1 MHFAFT
7 AFTRR
12 TKSQSDSELRVK
24 ARGVSS
30 FTSFTSFAFIDNT
43 FIFNSLSLLV
53 KAVKAKNTTYM

>member
-7 AFTRR
+7 AFTRGA
-12 TKSQSDSELRVK
+12 KPQSNSELRVK

>member
-30 FTSFTSFAFIDNT
+30 FTSFTSFTFIDNT

>member
-1 MHFAFT
+1 VHFAFT

-30 FTSFTSFAFIDNT
+30 FTSFTGFAFIDNI
-43 FIFNSLSLLV
+43 FIFNSLSLQV